1 VARPALTRALGAPA
15 AVDAT
20 VRMLATAAADLG
32 VSLVP
37 ADDDAQPEDPLEAR
51 DPDYIRR
58 TLPAWRAVSSAYF
71 RAEVEGLENVP
82 VDEPVLLVGNHSG
95 GFIIVDT
102 FVFAQYFYDHFGP
115 ERRFHQLA
123 HDVVFRVPGGRAIGR
138 RWGMVPASRENMRA
152 ALERGA
158 ALLVYPGG
166 EIETF
171 RPSWESS
178 DVDFAGRTGYVEL
191 ALETGV
197 PIVPVVAI
205 GGQETALFLGR
216 GRRLAQTLGV
226 DRLLR
231 LKVLPAQIAPPWG
244 VTVLDIPGR
253 IPLPAKIEIR
263 VLPKIDLRER
273 LGPDPDVDQ
282 ASKLVIDTIQQAL
295 DELDAQRTVPVVG

>member
-1 VARPALTRALGAPA
+1 MLGAPA
-15 AVDAT
+15 AIDAT
-20 VRMLATAAADLG
+20 MRMLATAAADAG

-37 ADDDAQPEDPLEAR
+37 TGDSSQPEDPLEAR

-58 TLPAWRAVSSAYF
+58 TLPAWRAVSSTYF
-71 RAEVEGLENVP
+71 RAKVEGLDNVP
-82 VDEPVLLVGNHSG
+82 ADEPVLLVGNHSG

-102 FVFAQYFYDHFGP
+102 FVFAQSFYDHFGP
-115 ERRFHQLA
+115 DRRFHQLA
-123 HDVVFRVPGGRAIGR
+123 HDVVFKVPGGRAIGR
-138 RWGMVPASRENMRA
+138 RWGMVPASRQNMRD
-152 ALERGA
+152 ALDRGA

-191 ALETGV
+191 ALEMDV

-216 GRRLAQTLGV
+216 GRRLAKTLGL
-226 DRLLR
+226 DRMLR
-231 LKVLPAQIAPPWG
+231 LKVLPAQLAPPWG
-244 VTVLDIPGR
+244 LTVLDAPGR
-253 IPLPAKIEIR
+253 IPLPAKIEIC

-273 LGPDPDVDQ
+273 LGPDPDVEQ
-282 ASKLVIDTIQQAL
+282 ASKLVIDAIQRAL
-295 DELDAQRTVPVVG
+295 DEMDEQRVLPVVG